1 MISRHRCVA
10 SLAALTVV
18 GGCYRYAPMN
28 DGTVAAGADVRLALG
43 PSATPELYRVLGD
56 GTEAVEG
63 RVTSASDAGYTLS
76 VSGTRKMG
84 QTATTAWAG
93 EQITI
98 PRAAVANVQRRT
110 LDKKKT
116 FGIAG
121 IAILAAAGT
130 KLLIDGFSSK
140 SGGSDD
146 GGVTPPP
153 PP

>member
-1 MISRHRCVA
+1 VRARCVA
-10 SLAALTVV
+10 PLSALTVLLA
-18 GGCYRYAPMN
+18 GCYRYAPMT
-28 DGTVAAGADVRLALG
+28 DGTPGPGAEVRLALG
-43 PSATPELYRVLGD
+43 PAASPDLFRVLGER
-56 GTEAVEG
+56 TEAVEG
-63 RVTSASDAGYTLS
+63 RVTSASDAGYTVA
-76 VSGTRKMG
+76 VSGTRKTG
-84 QTATTAWAG
+84 ETSTTAWVG
-93 EQITI
+93 EQVTI
-98 PRAAVANVQRRT
+98 PRAAIAGVQRRT

-140 SGGSDD
+140 SGGEDN

>member
-1 MISRHRCVA
+1 VTRRAAA
-10 SLAALTVV
+10 SFGALTVLLA
-18 GGCYRYAPMN
+18 GCYRYTPVTDGSAAP
-28 DGTVAAGADVRLALG
+28 GAEVRLALG
-43 PSATPELYRVLGD
+43 STASPELFRVLGD

-63 RVTSASDAGYTLS
+63 RVTGASDSGYTLA
-76 VSGTRKMG
+76 VSGTRKQG
-84 QTATTAWAG
+84 QPQTIGWAG
-93 EQITI
+93 EQVLI
-98 PRAAVANVQRRT
+98 PRAAVTGVQRRT

-130 KLLIDGFSSK
+130 ALLIDGLGSK

-146 GGVTPPP
+146 GGMPPP

>member
-1 MISRHRCVA
+1 MSRRCAASFGAMSVVVA
-10 SLAALTVV
+10 
-18 GGCYRYAPMN
+18 GCYRYAPMN
-28 DGTVAAGADVRLALG
+28 EGTPAPGAEVRLALG
-43 PSATPELYRVLGD
+43 PSAPPDLFRVLGD
-56 GTEAVEG
+56 RTEAVEG
-63 RVTSASDAGYTLS
+63 RVTNASDAGYTLA
-76 VSGTRKMG
+76 VSATRKTG
-84 QTATTAWAG
+84 ETVATSWAG
-93 EQITI
+93 ESVTI
-98 PRAAVANVQRRT
+98 PRAAVAGVQRRT